1 MVATLRKQSALAT
14 LDPPNLCTTQGSGLT
29 IELDL
34 SGVKG
39 AATLLTRQRRRNDSV
54 CAAGRRDGIRL
65 RQWLA

>member
-1 MVATLRKQSALAT
+1 
-14 LDPPNLCTTQGSGLT
+14 LT

-39 AATLLTRQRRRNDSV
+39 AATLLTRQRARNDSV
-54 CAAGRRDGIRL
+54 FAAGRRDGIRL